1 MRGKLNEVR
10 SDALQS
16 NLSTLQ
22 NNLKRDVDRLEKLQ
36 VEKTSH
42 ELSVPSNS
50 NANWSDSYKQWK
62 EWEDE
67 SEDELQG
74 RIERTRQRL
83 SKLSSK
89 SKDSKEGGNSR
100 RRQICCPGSQFRDSE
115 RIVARMSLSE
125 RLKKMEAFCQVHGN
139 RCFKKGDFVSALK
152 WYEKSLLYYE
162 YCLPTKKQEREAADK
177 ERELS
182 LTNSAAC
189 HLGLTNYRQC
199 IDCCTEALEV
209 ANGESIKA
217 LYRRA
222 KAYRFMCDFE
232 RAMSDLEKAK
242 RITGSDNKA
251 ANALQN
257 ILHDEHCTLQAAI
270 LSYREDSKIAAKKMM
285 QSTD

>member
-1 MRGKLNEVR
+1 MQAKLNDVR
-10 SDALQS
+10 SDTLQS

-22 NNLKRDVDRLEKLQ
+22 NNLKIDLDRLEKLQ
-36 VEKTSH
+36 LKKTSH
-42 ELSVPSNS
+42 ELSVSSNS

-62 EWEDE
+62 EWDC
-67 SEDELQG
+67 EDELRG
-74 RIERTRQRL
+74 RIESTRQRL

-89 SKDSKEGGNSR
+89 SKDRKEGSNSR
-100 RRQICCPGSQFRDSE
+100 HGQICCPGSQFRDSE
-115 RIVARMSLSE
+115 RIVARMNLSE
-125 RLKKMEAFCQVHGN
+125 RLKKMEAFRQVHGN

-242 RITGSDNKA
+242 IITGGDNKA
-251 ANALQN
+251 ANVLQN

>member
-1 MRGKLNEVR
+1 
-10 SDALQS
+10 
-16 NLSTLQ
+16 
-22 NNLKRDVDRLEKLQ
+22 
-36 VEKTSH
+36 
-42 ELSVPSNS
+42 
-50 NANWSDSYKQWK
+50 
-62 EWEDE
+62 
-67 SEDELQG
+67 
-74 RIERTRQRL
+74 
-83 SKLSSK
+83 
-89 SKDSKEGGNSR
+89 
-100 RRQICCPGSQFRDSE
+100 
-115 RIVARMSLSE
+115 MSLSE
-125 RLKKMEAFCQVHGN
+125 RLKKMEAFRQVHGN

-189 HLGLTNYRQC
+189 HLGLKNYRQC
-199 IDCCTEALEV
+199 VDCCTEALEV

-222 KAYRFMCDFE
+222 KAYRFMCDFG

-242 RITGSDNKA
+242 IITGGDNKA
-251 ANALQN
+251 ANVLQN